1 MPRKLVSLESTSKNA
16 DGGLLSQPQD
26 GTVYGSYLYWKGTA
40 AGGVWASENNSV
52 HLGAYAGAV
61 YQGSNGVAIG
71 AYAGSGDQGANA
83 VAIGAYAGSVKQGIN
98 GVAIGTSSG
107 LNNQAS
113 SAIAIGEFA
122 GSLNQKSQSIAIGSQ
137 AGYNSQGY
145 SAIAIGKIAG
155 NTNQSSN
162 AIAIGGGAGAYA
174 QGINAVAIGQG
185 AGAYAQGSNA
195 VAIGYGAGA
204 TSQASNSI
212 ILNASSVPLNASASG
227 FFVSSVQGPR
237 SSSNVLSYNTTTNE
251 IFYNGSSERYK
262 YDIATLSKDT
272 SVIYGLQPREFKY
285 KMDDMPD
292 IGLIAEEAFKC
303 DPSFAYLDKDQ
314 NPEGIQW
321 NVITTYLVAEFK
333 KLKME
338 LDDLV
343 NPLYHSRPSRSLQS
357 GAKC

>member
-1 MPRKLVSLESTSKNA
+1 MPTELATLEISSKDP
-16 DGGLLSQPQD
+16 DGGQLSQPQD

-40 AGGVWASENNSV
+40 DGGVWASENNSV

-83 VAIGAYAGSVKQGIN
+83 VAIGAYAGSARQGSN
-98 GVAIGTSSG
+98 AVAIGTSSG

-113 SAIAIGEFA
+113 NAIAIGEFA
-122 GSLNQKSQSIAIGSQ
+122 GSLNQNSQSIAIGSQ

-162 AIAIGGGAGAYA
+162 AIAIGEGAGAYA

-204 TSQASNSI
+204 TSQAPNSI
-212 ILNASSVPLNASASG
+212 ILNASSVPLNANTDG

-237 SSSNVLSYNTTTNE
+237 SSSNVLSYNTATNE

-262 YDIATLSKDT
+262 YDIKPLSKDT

-285 KMDDMPD
+285 KMNDMSD

-314 NPEGIQW
+314 IPEGIQW

-338 LDDLV
+338 LDELS
-343 NPLYHSRPSRSLQS
+343 NYNL
-357 GAKC
+357 